1 MHSRAVTIRRPSQTG
16 LAVVASRTR
25 GYRRRAEDRFY
36 LERATGWRDLLA
48 SWAGSFHVFSTL
60 PLSFDL
66 IALGV
71 EVVE

>member
-1 MHSRAVTIRRPSQTG
+1 MRSRAVPF
-16 LAVVASRTR
+16 AVTLLLLVA
-25 GYRRRAEDRFY
+25 
-36 LERATGWRDLLA
+36 ERKAIADALKIISIWKHATGWRGLLA

>member
-1 MHSRAVTIRRPSQTG
+1 MRSRAVPF
-16 LAVVASRTR
+16 AVTLLLLVAERK
-25 GYRRRAEDRFY
+25 AIADALKIIFY